1 MASGPHLDPEA
12 GIFFGYSISE
22 DFSLLQDAPDPAPG
36 APLLSD
42 IEQSA
47 LNSWFDDM
55 KSDDRSYDNLP
66 GNAIHSENW
75 IDVPQFV
82 GSTTSFGQPQ
92 DLQHGSLSNHLF
104 PEDIYGNMSLMF
116 TPIPGHVPQP
126 RPMLPSTSPAMV
138 PASRSSSSPALS
150 GQRGSDLSHGYH
162 FSGLP
167 GTGLGIDQPPSE
179 DMVAAANT
187 LLSNSH
193 HESRHASFNYG
204 PRMQPVQHNH
214 HHQHHHSISGFDRPV
229 GPMHTS
235 PMIATS
241 PSALLPPTSHH
252 RGPQLR
258 TARTLSSS
266 ASPYHAMT
274 GMRTMQ
280 PPGPLFTNDGS
291 GSQQMYQQIPLA
303 PVGVPAHQQALQWGT
318 DESFGH
324 KQFIPRSEKETS
336 EALINI
342 HFKSMEC
349 LAPNHSTASTQ
360 PSSPSI
366 DSAATPRNTMPQT
379 SFPLEED
386 AQIKRDSA
394 VPPPKRRKGKA
405 IQGEDNEKLLDV
417 EAAVVSNGTAS
428 DGDEYAAGHA
438 KNKKPPRKRKAKA
451 ILNGKSPLQSPD
463 SPPSTSHLAA
473 GTSPEAGAGAEPAPT
488 KRRRSAAV
496 SKPPREN
503 LSEEQK
509 RENHI
514 KSEQKR
520 RTLIKTG
527 FDDLCILVP
536 GLQGGNLSKSL
547 VLTTA
552 VTWLTE
558 LLEGNKRLE
567 SQLSAMDGGAAA
579 SSV

>member
-1 MASGPHLDPEA
+1 MASGPHLEPET

-22 DFSLLQDAPDPAPG
+22 DFASLQDAPDPAPG

-42 IEQSA
+42 IEQNA

-55 KSDDRSYDNLP
+55 KSDDRNYSNIT

-92 DLQHGSLSNHLF
+92 DIQHTSMSNHFLS
-104 PEDIYGNMSLMF
+104 EDVYGNMPLMF
-116 TPIPGHVPQP
+116 TPISGHLPQP

-138 PASRSSSSPALS
+138 SSSRSNSSPALPM
-150 GQRGSDLSHGYH
+150 QRGSGLRHGYH
-162 FSGLP
+162 FSDVP
-167 GTGLGIDQPPSE
+167 GHGLGIDQPPSE

-187 LLSNSH
+187 LLLNNH
-193 HESRHASFNYG
+193 HDTRHASFNYG
-204 PRMQPVQHNH
+204 PRVQPVQHH
-214 HHQHHHSISGFDRPV
+214 HHHHHPSMSGFDRALEPL
-229 GPMHTS
+229 PSS
-235 PMIATS
+235 PIIATS
-241 PSALLPPTSHH
+241 PSALLPSVGHH

-266 ASPYHAMT
+266 ASPYQFNT
-274 GMRTMQ
+274 GMRTLQ
-280 PPGPLFTNDGS
+280 SSGIGFTNDANF
-291 GSQQMYQQIPLA
+291 SQQVHQHLPMSSVAA
-303 PVGVPAHQQALQWGT
+303 PPHQQGLQWGT
-318 DESFGH
+318 DESFTQ

-336 EALINI
+336 EALLNI

-349 LAPNHSTASTQ
+349 LAPNHSTGLTR
-360 PSSPSI
+360 PSSPSM
-366 DSAATPRNTMPQT
+366 DSAPTTLNVKIQPGLFQ
-379 SFPLEED
+379 ED
-386 AQIKRDSA
+386 DAHQIGETA
-394 VPPPKRRKGKA
+394 VPPSKRRKGEF
-405 IQGEDNEKLLDV
+405 IQSEDSEKLPDV
-417 EAAVVSNGTAS
+417 ELAAASNGTAVGGDD
-428 DGDEYAAGHA
+428 DGAGYA
-438 KNKKPPRKRKAKA
+438 KTKKPPRKRKAKA
-451 ILNGKSPLQSPD
+451 ILNGKPPLPSPH
-463 SPPSTSHLAA
+463 SPPSSSQNAASTNEDAVGAA
-473 GTSPEAGAGAEPAPT
+473 GPAPT

-496 SKPPREN
+496 SKTPREN

-567 SQLSAMDGGAAA
+567 SQLKAMDGTV